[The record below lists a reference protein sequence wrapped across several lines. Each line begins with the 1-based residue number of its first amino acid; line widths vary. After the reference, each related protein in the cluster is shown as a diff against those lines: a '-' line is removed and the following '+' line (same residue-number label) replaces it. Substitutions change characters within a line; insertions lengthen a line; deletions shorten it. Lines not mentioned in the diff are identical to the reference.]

1 MKDQLLLIIT
11 YTIIFSLLKAI
22 VRCIG
27 ATRLTLP
34 HVIKRTLDIDE
45 NVRKV
50 AYKFIADKVHIRS
63 LTIAKREEII
73 RRGLN
78 DRNENVRNV
87 VSKDLVPSWLRFCNE
102 SIVELLYALGK
113 FYFNI

>member
-1 MKDQLLLIIT
+1 M
-11 YTIIFSLLKAI
+11 
-22 VRCIG
+22 RCIG

-113 FYFNI
+113 FDLNS